1 MKINNF
7 VKKILPL
14 SILYFL
20 LLVTFLGNSDY
31 ESLIVLIAAIP
42 LIIYIFTSNPKL
54 KKYLQYVLYLFIAG
68 IVIYWITS
76 SYGVLNGVL
85 YGYFGLGGFSCFFT
99 GCHGETGWNLF
110 TQSALF
116 TVDFKILFYLAVIF
130 LSIKNNNRELKVKS

>member
-1 MKINNF
+1 MFKTTKSWII
-7 VKKILPL
+7 KILPL
-14 SILYFL
+14 AILYFL

-31 ESLIVLIAAIP
+31 ESLVILMAAIP
-42 LIIYIFTSNPKL
+42 LIIYIFTNNTDL
-54 KKYLQYVLYLFIAG
+54 KKYLQYVLYLFIVG

-85 YGYFGLGGFSCFFT
+85 YGYFGFGGFSCFFT

-116 TVDFKILFYLAVIF
+116 TVDLKILFYLAVIF
-130 LSIKNNNRELKVKS
+130 LSIKNKNRE